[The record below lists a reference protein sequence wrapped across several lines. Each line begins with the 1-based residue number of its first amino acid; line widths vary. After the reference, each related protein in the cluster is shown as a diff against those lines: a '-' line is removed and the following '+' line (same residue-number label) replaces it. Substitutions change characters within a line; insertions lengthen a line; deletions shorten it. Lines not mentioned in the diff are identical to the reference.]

1 MTSNESLYRAL
12 ANIYIVVEKASPR
25 TDVLD
30 SRPRPVSKEFQEIY
44 IEMVNLLENILEI
57 PEGRILIGARKRIQA
72 RLPQSGSF
80 LGYADEGL
88 DLAQMISRK
97 VGWGKR

>member
-1 MTSNESLYRAL
+1 MHTNEALYRAL
-12 ANIYIVVEKASPR
+12 ANIYIEVEKASPR

-30 SRPRPVSKEFQEIY
+30 SRPRPVSKEFQETY
-44 IEMVNLLENILEI
+44 LEMVNFLESILEL
-57 PEGRILIGARKRIQA
+57 PEGHILMGARKRIQA

-80 LGYADEGL
+80 IGYADEGL
-88 DLAQMISRK
+88 DLVQMVSRK